1 MWDGVTDDPND
12 TSSSP
17 KDAFNSESVG
27 LNAPGIDLDTYS
39 IPWSAGEVNA
49 ADSSAGIDIYT
60 DGDGL
65 VSVYVIASFRSTVTS
80 GGAISYLITHK

>member
-1 MWDGVTDDPND
+1 MWDGVTDDTND

-27 LNAPGIDLDTYS
+27 LNAPGVDLDTYS

-49 ADSSAGIDIYT
+49 ADSSAGIDICT
-60 DGDGL
+60 NGDGL
-65 VSVYVIASFRSTVTS
+65 VSIYVIASFRSTVTA